1 MKENFTTE
9 SLATRH
15 RFDAWRD
22 AVCSRLI
29 KAEARQTLKDD
40 FSGSFS
46 YDSLGYVD
54 IATHTSQTSL
64 VWQRTHQCIRQHPN
78 PDFYLGIIQ
87 SGKGALS
94 QDGCSSTVQAGDIV
108 IYDATKPFDFAM
120 DNMVINIVH
129 LPRRIMDKEAPSI
142 SALVGRTF
150 DLSRP
155 GITSLKQMVSEA
167 YQFNSAQEK
176 PFLTEQF
183 ANTLFSVISVSINL
197 QKSDEAAKPDLY
209 GRILNY
215 LRQNLHDHQLSIASI
230 ANAHHVSPRTIS
242 RIFAAHDTTPMSFVW
257 GERLAACRKVLAE
270 GKARNITDVA
280 LDHGFSDM
288 SHFSLAFRKAF
299 GCSPSSLVRRDE
311 GLTHGAD

>member
-9 SLATRH
+9 NMDTRH

-46 YDSLGYVD
+46 YSSLGYVD
-54 IATHTSQTSL
+54 IATHTSQASL
-64 VWQRTHQCIRQHPN
+64 VWQRTERCIRQHPN
-78 PDFYLGIIQ
+78 PDFYLGIVQ
-87 SGKGALS
+87 SGEGKLS
-94 QDGCSSTVQAGDIV
+94 QNGHCSAVSEGDMI
-108 IYDATKPFDFAM
+108 IYDATTPFDFAM
-120 DNMVINIVH
+120 ENMVIDIVH
-129 LPRRIMDKEAPSI
+129 LPRQIMEKEAQGIASLAGK
-142 SALVGRTF
+142 SF

-155 GITSLKQMVSEA
+155 GITSLKQMMAEA
-167 YQFNSAQEK
+167 YLFNAEQEP

-197 QKSDEAAKPDLY
+197 QKGNDAIKPDLY
-209 GRILNY
+209 RRILHY
-215 LRQNLHDHQLSIASI
+215 LRQNLHDHQLSIATI
-230 ANAHHVSPRTIS
+230 ANAHHVSPRTVS
-242 RIFAAHDTTPMSFVW
+242 RIFAAHDTTPMNVVW
-257 GERLAACRKVLAE
+257 HERLTASRKALTE
-270 GKARNITDVA
+270 GKARNITQVA

-299 GCSPSSLVRRDE
+299 GCSPSSLVNRMPDNPD
-311 GLTHGAD
+311 G